1 MRRVRTLLLLA
12 LLGVPAL
19 ALAQEESE
27 VSGGTKTAAETVSY
41 KKRTVIDFSDVTIE
55 GELTKPEGSYL
66 VNRKKTRFKN
76 LIEVRAH
83 FRPELNKTVNAL

>member
-1 MRRVRTLLLLA
+1 MRKLRVTLLLA

-19 ALAQEESE
+19 ALAQDESE
-27 VSGGTKTAAETVSY
+27 VSGGTKTAQDSVSY